1 MIMRVAYGE
10 TDKGAVRICPGD
22 ILWPKVPGPIIP
34 ALESQRNLWPC
45 ESFIVNVG
53 VGKRCYIFGNPYI

>member
-1 MIMRVAYGE
+1 MEYHKNRTNELPYRYGKQMIMRVAYGE

-34 ALESQRNLWPC
+34 GTGESKKPMAM
-45 ESFIVNVG
+45 
-53 VGKRCYIFGNPYI
+53 